1 MVDETNGIE
10 DFGFSMT
17 SVESINKTE
26 KDNSQAIQD
35 QVTKAQL
42 KLSRIKSKVWPLLMK
57 LKTDP
62 HQDIIKW
69 DGASRLATID
79 KMMQDITA
87 IIAE

>member
-1 MVDETNGIE
+1 MVDEIGIE

-17 SVESINKTE
+17 TEESIKKSE

-42 KLSRIKSKVWPLLMK
+42 KLNKIKNKVWPLLMK
-57 LKTDP
+57 LKNDP
-62 HQDIIKW
+62 HLDIIKW